1 MKKNLVTFI
10 TAPILAISLA
20 ACSNGGESDGGQEE
34 SGVDVNRVRVV
45 LGSSSTTADTY
56 QNAHAFTENVGEALD
71 VNMAADAIGA
81 NNAFQALDSAD
92 SDGSTIMFFHD
103 MAYLSVK
110 YGSLPSDYALDNW
123 TVGPVVSL
131 NPGAA
136 FLTSHDAPYDDM
148 VEAADWLEE
157 NESETL
163 TFAVEAGGTSELSLD
178 AFYIWVADTYGEDVA
193 ERIKVFA
200 SGSDEEKNQALW
212 SDNVDIIYGSIGG
225 NEQYTEDDVE
235 DRVKEKFLA
244 ITASE
249 RVEGF
254 DIPTFAEQG
263 IEVDGEPFT
272 FDKEFFLLMPN
283 DVDESFT
290 TALDDAT
297 AEAIE
302 TDAYVDELSTNHFET
317 NYVPMEESTQ
327 YLQDK
332 RDRLSSLIDQAPE
345 FNDLAS

>member
-1 MKKNLVTFI
+1 MKKKHLTI
-10 TAPILAISLA
+10 TALVAVPAMALSLA
-20 ACSNGGESDGGQEE
+20 ACSSDDGGGDG
-34 SGVDVNRVRVV
+34 GVDVNRVRVV

-56 QNAHAFTENVGEALD
+56 QNAHAFTENVGEALGVD
-71 VNMAADAIGA
+71 MKADAIGA
-81 NNAFQALDSAD
+81 NQAFQTLDRAK

-110 YGSLPSDYALDNW
+110 YESQPEKFALENW
-123 TVGPVVSL
+123 TVGPVVST

-136 FLTSHDAPYDDM
+136 FLAADDAPYDDM
-148 VEAADWLEE
+148 VEAAEWLAD

-178 AFYIWVADTYGEDVA
+178 AFYIWVADAYGDDVA

-200 SGSDEEKNQALW
+200 TGSDEEKNQALW
-212 SDNVDIIYGSIGG
+212 AGNVDIIYGSIGG
-225 NEQYTEDDVE
+225 NTQYTEDDVE
-235 DRVKEKFLA
+235 AKVKEKFLG

-249 RVEGF
+249 RVEGY
-254 DIPTFAEQG
+254 DIPTFEEMG

-272 FDKEFFLLMPN
+272 FDKEFFVLLPE
-283 DVDESFT
+283 DVDESFA
-290 TALDDAT
+290 TALDEAT

-302 TDAYVDELSTNHFET
+302 TDAYIDELTANSFLT
-317 NYVPMEESTQ
+317 NYVPLDESTEYIEAKQ
-327 YLQDK
+327 E
-332 RDRLSSLIDQAPE
+332 RLESLIDQAPD